1 MMAMVMAEAMLL
13 ISGALVGIGLFL
25 GAVAAVAYFLGIGD
39 E

>member
-1 MMAMVMAEAMLL
+1 MAMVMAEAVLL

>member
-1 MMAMVMAEAMLL
+1 MAMVMAEAMLL

-25 GAVAAVAYFLGIGD
+25 GAVAAVAYFLGICD